1 MFKYLYLLYCNINS
15 FSDLNF
21 NCCFKLHESSYDT
34 GKALQALVKNPIPPG
49 IEKKWVEEEQVICIF
64 LQVKIVDLIMFVI
77 KILNLNYGYFSFRQT
92 PVSALC
98 QQV

>member
-1 MFKYLYLLYCNINS
+1 MENSKLTSQRLQGLIFEYIVISACLNMPLLLYCIIKS

-49 IEKKWVEEEQVICIF
+49 IEKKWVEEEQVICNF
-64 LQVKIVDLIMFVI
+64 FQVKLVI
-77 KILNLNYGYFSFRQT
+77 
-92 PVSALC
+92 
-98 QQV
+98 